1 MSTDTLERMSDDA
14 DNDLTELVE
23 ENIDKL
29 KEHFES
35 VKEVYG
41 EDCTFDK
48 WLGGKDTWEIIELIK
63 KI

>member
-23 ENIDKL
+23 ENIEKL

-48 WLGGKDTWEIIELIK
+48 WLD
-63 KI
+63 